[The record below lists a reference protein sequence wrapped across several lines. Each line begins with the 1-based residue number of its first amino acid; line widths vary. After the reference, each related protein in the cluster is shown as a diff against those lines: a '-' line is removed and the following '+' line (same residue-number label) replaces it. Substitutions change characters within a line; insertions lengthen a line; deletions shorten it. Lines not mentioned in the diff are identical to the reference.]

1 MRRPINPAWRQA
13 SLPGGAESPSTARP
27 SALGATVVSDRA
39 NEPAFDSDD
48 LRHLPGFGGGRYAI
62 GRELGRGGMGVV
74 YQADDKVAGH
84 PVALKVLAGDMTDQE
99 VVDRFLVEAKIGLAL
114 VDEHVCRLY
123 DVGVDAITKR
133 PFMAM
138 ELLQGRDLDTL
149 VDAYQGRTPLAEAC
163 EHVMAACAGLA
174 TAHAMGVV
182 HRDVKLSNL
191 FLAETG
197 GGTTTLKVLDFGVS
211 KAPGFGDVT
220 RMTKTGEIMGSPF
233 YMAPEQVRNAKSV
246 DARADVWSLGVA
258 LYELLCGE
266 LPFASLSATQLFAAI
281 LTLPHVPI
289 GQERSDLPP
298 AIGDIIDVALHK
310 DRDRRFASVVALAR
324 ALAPY
329 TPRGADLLERVR
341 ARAAAGTGEPP
352 PRTSR

>member
-13 SLPGGAESPSTARP
+13 SLPGGAEPPPTARP
-27 SALGATVVSDRA
+27 ALDATVVSDHA
-39 NEPAFDSDD
+39 SEPALKSDD

-74 YQADDKVAGH
+74 YQADDKVAGRT
-84 PVALKVLAGDMTDQE
+84 VALKVLAGDKMDPD

-138 ELLQGRDLDTL
+138 ELLHGRDLDTL
-149 VDAYQGRTPLAEAC
+149 VDSYQGRTPLAEAC

-197 GGTTTLKVLDFGVS
+197 AGTTTLKVLDFGVS

-220 RMTKTGEIMGSPF
+220 RMTKTGDVMGSPF

-246 DARADVWSLGVA
+246 DARADVWSLGVV
-258 LYELLCGE
+258 LYELLTGE
-266 LPFASLSATQLFAAI
+266 LPFASPSAAQLFASI

-289 GQERSDLPP
+289 AQERSDLPP
-298 AIGDIIDVALHK
+298 AISDIIDVALQK

-329 TPRGADLLERVR
+329 TPRGADLFDRVQ
-341 ARAAAGTGEPP
+341 ARASSGPGAPP
-352 PRTSR
+352 PRTIR

>member
-123 DVGVDAITKR
+123 DVGVDAITLYYR
-133 PFMAM
+133 RHDTNMTNDVATDQSR
-138 ELLQGRDLDTL
+138 LLRVLARSIARRRA
-149 VDAYQGRTPLAEAC
+149 VSAPTP
-163 EHVMAACAGLA
+163 
-174 TAHAMGVV
+174 
-182 HRDVKLSNL
+182 
-191 FLAETG
+191 
-197 GGTTTLKVLDFGVS
+197 
-211 KAPGFGDVT
+211 
-220 RMTKTGEIMGSPF
+220 GSPT
-233 YMAPEQVRNAKSV
+233 
-246 DARADVWSLGVA
+246 DG
-258 LYELLCGE
+258 GE
-266 LPFASLSATQLFAAI
+266 
-281 LTLPHVPI
+281 
-289 GQERSDLPP
+289 
-298 AIGDIIDVALHK
+298 
-310 DRDRRFASVVALAR
+310 
-324 ALAPY
+324 
-329 TPRGADLLERVR
+329 
-341 ARAAAGTGEPP
+341 GT
-352 PRTSR
+352 